1 MRMLNLLALPA
12 AIVLALTGCDACD
25 ENLGEI
31 PFPSAEL
38 HYGDQVTPP
47 LDRLEVALGA
57 SLVGAL
63 FGRKLA
69 SATNVRRI
77 GTAARSAGRI
87 GKERSDIGRAK
98 ENLEAAQQQ
107 LEDMEEELQ
116 SELAAL
122 EDAIDPLTEE
132 LDEIQ
137 IRPKK
142 TNIDVRLLTL
152 CWLPYWVQ
160 PDGSRRAAW
169 DA

>member
-1 MRMLNLLALPA
+1 M
-12 AIVLALTGCDACD
+12 
-25 ENLGEI
+25 
-31 PFPSAEL
+31 FFSA
-38 HYGDQVTPP
+38 V
-47 LDRLEVALGA
+47 
-57 SLVGAL
+57 VGAL

-69 SATNVRRI
+69 SATNVRRL

-87 GKERSDIGRAK
+87 GKERSDIGRAQ
-98 ENLEAAQQQ
+98 ENLEAAQRQ

-116 SELAAL
+116 SELDAV
-122 EDAIDPLTEE
+122 EEAIDPVSEE

-142 TNIDVRLLTL
+142 TNIDVRLLAL
-152 CWLPYWVQ
+152 CWLPHWVL